1 MSSAADDSFILFR
14 VCQAMYKIRYETPS
28 REWWREEEEEEEDDD
43 DNNNNGHYLEVHA
56 EKETRVLE

>member
-1 MSSAADDSFILFR
+1 MSSAAADSFILFR

-28 REWWREEEEEEEDDD
+28 RESWREEEEEEEDD
-43 DNNNNGHYLEVHA
+43 NNNGHYLEVHA

>member
-1 MSSAADDSFILFR
+1 MSSAADNSFILFR

-28 REWWREEEEEEEDDD
+28 RESWREEEEEEEDD
-43 DNNNNGHYLEVHA
+43 NNGHYLEVHA

>member
-14 VCQAMYKIRYETPS
+14 LCQAMYKIRDERPS
-28 REWWREEEEEEEDDD
+28 REWWREEEEEEEEEDD
-43 DNNNNGHYLEVHA
+43 NNNGHYLEVHV

>member
-1 MSSAADDSFILFR
+1 MIHSFILFR

-28 REWWREEEEEEEDDD
+28 RESWREEEEEEEDD
-43 DNNNNGHYLEVHA
+43 NNNGHYLEVHV

>member
-1 MSSAADDSFILFR
+1 MSSAAADSFILFR

-28 REWWREEEEEEEDDD
+28 RESWREEEEEEEDD
-43 DNNNNGHYLEVHA
+43 NNGHYLEVHV

>member
-1 MSSAADDSFILFR
+1 LELRRLFNESSCSYI
-14 VCQAMYKIRYETPS
+14 K
-28 REWWREEEEEEEDDD
+28 EEEEEEDDD

>member
-1 MSSAADDSFILFR
+1 MSSAAADSFILFR

-28 REWWREEEEEEEDDD
+28 RELWREEEEEEDDD

>member
-1 MSSAADDSFILFR
+1 MIHSFILFR
-14 VCQAMYKIRYETPS
+14 VCQAMYKIRYETSS
-28 REWWREEEEEEEDDD
+28 REWWREEEEEEDD

>member
-1 MSSAADDSFILFR
+1 
-14 VCQAMYKIRYETPS
+14 MYKIRYETPS
-28 REWWREEEEEEEDDD
+28 REWWREEEEEEDDDD

>member
-1 MSSAADDSFILFR
+1 
-14 VCQAMYKIRYETPS
+14 MYKIRYETPS
-28 REWWREEEEEEEDDD
+28 RESWREEEEEEEDD